1 MVSRS
6 DEERYGMKHVDQ
18 LAQRWQLLARLL
30 GAGLIFATGGLHL
43 DLYLTGYRTI
53 PTIGW
58 LFLLQVV
65 ASFGLAALVVVTSS
79 RLVSAVGA
87 GFALSTLGGYVLSQW
102 VGLFGFKEVPTTAG
116 AVAGSI
122 EVSAFAVLGFLAVAP
137 SRRPGTRSLYP
148 ARPLDEGQQAR
159 AGRLEVLVGAAT
171 LVATALFVVA
181 VSTGAG
187 PRSSVTGATGG
198 RPELEVRQI
207 AGKAVLTNAAGFT
220 LYRFALDGGSKS
232 RCYGTCAVYWPPLTG
247 APRAGPG
254 VTGTLG
260 TIKRS
265 DGSLQATY
273 DGHPLYTYIG
283 DSAPGQASG
292 NRVNLNGGLWYD
304 LAVSR

>member
-1 MVSRS
+1 MNHA
-6 DEERYGMKHVDQ
+6 DG
-18 LAQRWQLLARLL
+18 LAHRWQFLARLL
-30 GAGLIFATGGLHL
+30 GAGLIFATGGIHL

-58 LFLLQVV
+58 LFLLQVI
-65 ASFGLAALVVVTSS
+65 ACFGLACVVVVTSS
-79 RLVSAVGA
+79 RLVSAAGA
-87 GFALSTLGGYVLSQW
+87 GLALSTLGGYVLSLW

-116 AVAGSI
+116 AVAGVV

-137 SRRPGTRSLYP
+137 SGQPGARALYP
-148 ARPLDEGQQAR
+148 ARPLDEHQRAR
-159 AGRLEVLVGAAT
+159 AGRLEGLVGAAA
-171 LVATALFVVA
+171 LVATALLVVA
-181 VSTGAG
+181 VATGAG
-187 PRSSVTGATGG
+187 PRAAVSGA
-198 RPELEVRQI
+198 RPELLTRQI
-207 AGKAVLTNAAGFT
+207 AGKAVVTNAAGFT
-220 LYRFALDGGSKS
+220 LYWFAPDSPSKS

-273 DGHPLYTYIG
+273 DRHPLYTYIG

-292 NRVNLNGGLWYD
+292 NRVNLNGGLWYEV
-304 LAVSR
+304 AVSG